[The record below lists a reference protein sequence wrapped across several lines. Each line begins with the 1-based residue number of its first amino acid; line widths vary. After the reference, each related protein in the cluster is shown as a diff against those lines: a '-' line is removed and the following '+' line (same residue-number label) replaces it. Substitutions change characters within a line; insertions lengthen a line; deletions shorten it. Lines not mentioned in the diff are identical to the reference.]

1 MITNKTKYVNG
12 EIVNYIEADGTILVS
27 LDTLN
32 KIFYLN
38 EDDLSTIKST
48 YNKKHFDYNDI
59 LHLSKKYKLK
69 NNRIISSL
77 QMIKPNHTKFFEFE
91 EKFAKPV
98 NDICYAIEN
107 KLCLKLEYK
116 NYNERFVEPLSIGK
130 LKNGQIALYVRQI
143 AGYSNSVISSNAF
156 RMFYLNKIYN
166 VEILEKEHFEFSWIE
181 NLSYKPKR
189 FVQVIKQIL

>member
-1 MITNKTKYVNG
+1 MKTNKTTYING
-12 EIVNYIEADGTILVS
+12 EIINYIEADGTILVS

-38 EDDLSTIKST
+38 EDDLITIKGT
-48 YNKKHFDYNDI
+48 YDKRLFDYNDI

-69 NNRIISSL
+69 NTKIIGSL
-77 QMIKPNHTKFFEFE
+77 LMIKPNNTKFYEFD
-91 EKFAKPV
+91 EKFSKPV

-107 KLCLKLEYK
+107 KLCLKLKYK

-130 LKNGQIALYVRQI
+130 LKNGQIALYARQI
-143 AGYSNSVISSNAF
+143 AGYSSSGISSNTF
-156 RMFYLNKIYN
+156 RMFYLNEIYN
-166 VEILEKEHFEFSWIE
+166 IELLEKEPFEFSWNE

-189 FVQVIKQIL
+189 FVQVIKQIW